1 MKQVCEHHNEYAYK
15 VERLLTR
22 MDRIELGIVAL
33 LAGLVIQLWMLWD
46 LPGQVRQDRRHDKI
60 VSEANAE
67 DRT

>member
-1 MKQVCEHHNEYAYK
+1 MKHVCEHHNEYVYK

-22 MDRIELGIVAL
+22 MDRLELGIVAL

-67 DRT
+67 DRK